1 MDGRWRQAL
10 ILLLGIGAVALA
22 SVLGR
27 ADVMGAILEPPLIG
41 RLLLGGAAALVGV
54 VLILRAV
61 DRFGRASGDPRAL
74 IRAVRLI
81 FLAIAA
87 FAASAGWFLGSA
99 LPIVV
104 ALVIAGIDV
113 IETTV
118 LLLITQVKGSDE
130 PESDERP

>member
-1 MDGRWRQAL
+1 MDGRGRQAL
-10 ILLLGIGAVALA
+10 ILLLGIGAVALP

-27 ADVMGAILEPPLIG
+27 ADVMGVILEPPLIG
-41 RLLLGGAAALVGV
+41 RLLLGGAAGLVGI

-118 LLLITQVKGSDE
+118 LLLITQVRGGDEQGSDE
-130 PESDERP
+130 AP

>member
-10 ILLLGIGAVALA
+10 ILLLGVGAVVLA
-22 SVLGR
+22 SILGR
-27 ADVMGAILEPPLIG
+27 TDVPGAVLEPPLIG

-54 VLILRAV
+54 VLVLRAV

-118 LLLITQVKGSDE
+118 LLLVTQVKGGDEQGSDE
-130 PESDERP
+130 SS